1 MSNWPLMPAGDALLF
16 MNEAAGHPRL
26 RRRRAKRRAIEQ
38 RLSRVSLQIEHGPEC
53 KASLQRVAELEE
65 VFQRGLGAPQRERWL
80 ALEDALLDHASLLY
94 RAYFE
99 AGVEYGQSSS
109 SGRPKTPARDELD
122 ADAVAALAR
131 LIIKLVGR

>member
-1 MSNWPLMPAGDALLF
+1 MPAGDALLF

-26 RRRRAKRRAIEQ
+26 RRRAKRRAIEH
-38 RLSRVSLQIEHGPEC
+38 RLSRVTLQIEHSAEC
-53 KASLQRVAELEE
+53 KASLQRVAELGEA
-65 VFQRGLGAPQRERWL
+65 FQRELDAPQRERWL
-80 ALEDALLDHASLLY
+80 ALEDALLDHASLLH

-109 SGRPKTPARDELD
+109 RERAKTPARAEPD